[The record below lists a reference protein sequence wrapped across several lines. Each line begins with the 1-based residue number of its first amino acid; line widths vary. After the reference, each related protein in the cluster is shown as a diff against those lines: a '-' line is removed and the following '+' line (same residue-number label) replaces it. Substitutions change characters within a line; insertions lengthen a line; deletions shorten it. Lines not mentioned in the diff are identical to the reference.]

1 MLLLAISLKCV
12 GILKHGLSVSKAYL
26 TDIVNTQ
33 ERQSVLGMFNACSS
47 LGFIFGPLI
56 SGYLADRDPSMHLS
70 VLTGAGV
77 FGANFLL
84 VTFLVPSTSL
94 GVHTSTDSLEPENP
108 TQFSSYKSLLNIFN
122 ISTVHWR
129 ELWDVIAIQFLLTFS
144 VIIFKVN
151 FVIYMDEEFHI
162 SSTAVGQLLSFQ
174 GLASAIGS
182 ATSGRISNLYTSN
195 TKQVLH
201 FTVLLAG
208 SLTCLALAPSVVYV
222 ALLVLPLSLSTA
234 NLRICLLSLMLQ
246 RGTEEE
252 KGAIVGL
259 ANSVGSVSRMLA
271 PTVVGIC
278 QEYGVRVPGYVSA
291 ALALGAAGIALVCYL
306 NSPSPEI
313 EQ

>member
-1 MLLLAISLKCV
+1 M
-12 GILKHGLSVSKAYL
+12 SKAYL
-26 TDIVNTQ
+26 TDIVKTQ

-56 SGYLADRDPSMHLS
+56 SGYLADRDPSLHLS

-77 FGANFLL
+77 IGTNCLL
-84 VTFLVPSTSL
+84 AAFLVPSTSL
-94 GVHTSTDSLEPENP
+94 ELQKATESHEPENP
-108 TQFSSYKSLLNIFN
+108 TQFSSSKQISSLLNIFN

-246 RGTEEE
+246 RGIEEE

-313 EQ
+313 EK